1 MPTDTVQ
8 SVDTDAAGQFT
19 AGEQEQ
25 SRGLARLAFGFTK
38 LAEKYFP
45 DAFIFVILTT
55 IVVALADVG
64 VGAHPLEIAS
74 GFGSGFWSLIPFT
87 LQMAM
92 VAITGFVVA
101 SSPPCSKL
109 IAKLASVPMTGP
121 QATAWVAFV
130 SMGAS
135 YLNWAL
141 SLVLGGL
148 LVRAIARR
156 TDLRMD
162 YRCASAAAY
171 LGLGSTWAL
180 GLSSSSAMLQA
191 NPASLPASISQI
203 SGVIP
208 LSDTI
213 FLWQSVTLYFVLM
226 ICSVVVFYFASPR
239 GAQVKTAADLGI
251 DVFDEFAAPQKQ
263 ERPGDWFEFTP
274 ILPILIVLLAVGYFW
289 SEFSTKGVLGTVSS
303 LNNYNFF
310 FLMLGLLLHRN
321 IRSFLNA
328 VAKAVPTTTGVII
341 QFPFY
346 GAIAAMLTH
355 VAGSDGI
362 TISHHLSQLFVSIAN
377 EDVFPIVIGVYSAIL
392 GFLVPSGGG
401 KWIIEA
407 PYVLQAAKDIH
418 AHMGWAVQVYN
429 AAEALPNLI
438 NPFWML
444 PLLGIV
450 KLQAKDIVGF
460 TFTQLLVSGPIVFF
474 LLWFFGET
482 LAG

>member
-1 MPTDTVQ
+1 MSKHV
-8 SVDTDAAGQFT
+8 AAAT
-19 AGEQEQ
+19 AGTASLDADDETPSQG
-25 SRGLARLAFGFTK
+25 GLARLAYAFTQW
-38 LAEKYFP
+38 AEKWFP

-55 IVVALADVG
+55 LVVTVADLAI
-64 VGAHPLEIAS
+64 GAGPLEIAE

-87 LQMAM
+87 MQMAM
-92 VAITGFVVA
+92 VAITGYVVA
-101 SSPPCSKL
+101 SSPPCTRL
-109 IAKLASVPMTGP
+109 IAKLASVPGTGP
-121 QATAWVAFV
+121 QAVAWVAFV
-130 SMGAS
+130 SMASS

-148 LVRAIARR
+148 LVRALARR
-156 TDLRMD
+156 GELHMD
-162 YRCASAAAY
+162 YRAASAAAY

-191 NPASLPASISQI
+191 NALSLPKSISEI

-208 LSDTI
+208 LSETI
-213 FLWQSVTLYFVLM
+213 FLWQSVVLYFVLM
-226 ICSVVVFYFASPR
+226 IMSILVFYFASPR
-239 GAQVKTAADLGI
+239 GHHVKTAEDMGV
-251 DVFDEFAAPQKQ
+251 DVRSEMATEQAPS
-263 ERPGDWFEFTP
+263 RPGDWFEFTP
-274 ILPILIVLLAVGYFW
+274 VLPILIVLLAVGYFW
-289 SEFSTKGVLGTVSS
+289 GQFSEKGLLATVSS

-321 IRSFLNA
+321 IRSFLVA
-328 VAKAVPTTTGVII
+328 VTKAVPTAAGVII

-355 VAGSDGI
+355 VVGSDGAS
-362 TISHHLSQLFVSIAN
+362 ISHHLSHLFVSIAN
-377 EDVFPIVIGVYSAIL
+377 GDTFPVIIGIYSSVL

-407 PYVLQAAKDIH
+407 PYVLQAAKDMH
-418 AHMGWAVQVYN
+418 AHMGWAVQIYN

-450 KLQAKDIVGF
+450 KLQARDIVGF
-460 TFTQLLVSGPIVFF
+460 TFTQLLISAPVVMF
-474 LLWFFGET
+474 LLWLFAET
-482 LAG
+482 LAT

>member
-1 MPTDTVQ
+1 MPTDVSTAAVTGKSLNDQ
-8 SVDTDAAGQFT
+8 QDT
-19 AGEQEQ
+19 GESQG
-25 SRGLARLAFGFTK
+25 GLARLAYGFTQW
-38 LAEKYFP
+38 AEKWFP
-45 DAFIFVILTT
+45 DAFVFVILTT
-55 IVVALADVG
+55 LVVTIADLAI
-64 VGAHPLEIAS
+64 GAAPLEIAS

-92 VAITGFVVA
+92 VAITGYVVA
-101 SSPPCSKL
+101 SSPPCTRL
-109 IAKLASVPMTGP
+109 IAKLASVPASGP
-121 QATAWVAFV
+121 QAVAWVAFV

-148 LVRAIARR
+148 LVRALARR
-156 TDLRMD
+156 VDLHMD
-162 YRCASAAAY
+162 YRAASAAAY

-180 GLSSSSAMLQA
+180 GLSSSAAMLQA
-191 NPASLPASISQI
+191 NPLSLPKSISDI

-213 FLWQSVTLYFVLM
+213 FLWQSVVLYFALM
-226 ICSVVVFYFASPR
+226 IMSILVFYFAAPR
-239 GAQVKTAADLGI
+239 GRHVKTAADMGV
-251 DVFDEFAAPQKQ
+251 DVTSELTTDQKPT
-263 ERPGDWFEFTP
+263 RPGDWFEFTP
-274 ILPILIVLLAVGYFW
+274 VLPILIVLLAVGYFW
-289 SEFSTKGVLGTVSS
+289 SQFAEKGLLATVSS

-321 IRSFLNA
+321 IRSFLVA
-328 VAKAVPTTTGVII
+328 VSKAVPTATGVLI

-355 VAGSDGI
+355 VVGSDGVS
-362 TISHHLSQLFVSIAN
+362 ISHHLSALFVSIAN
-377 EDVFPIVIGVYSAIL
+377 GDTFPVVIGIYSAVL

-407 PYVLQAAKDIH
+407 PYVLQAAQDMQ

-450 KLQAKDIVGF
+450 KLQARDIVGF
-460 TFTQLLVSGPIVFF
+460 TFTQLLFSAPVVMF
-474 LLWFFGET
+474 LLWFFAQT
-482 LAG
+482 LSP